1 MKLLSKSL
9 FAGVAALVL
18 APLSASALPP
28 DCSQD
33 RCNESTPCWLVCA
46 IPWSMQV
53 VTCEEWVTE
62 WEYGTCGGAA
72 LGTEEEELSSSE
84 SSRDDAALVAP
95 ICAPPMLA
103 ARAVT
108 L

>member
-1 MKLLSKSL
+1 MKLLPRSL

-33 RCNESTPCWLVCA
+33 RCNASEPCWLVCA
-46 IPWSMQV
+46 LPWSMKV
-53 VTCEEWVTE
+53 ITCEEWVTE
-62 WEYGTCGGAA
+62 YEYGTCDASA
-72 LGTEEEELSSSE
+72 RAEEEDELSSSE
-84 SSRDDAALVAP
+84 SSQVAP
-95 ICAPPMLA
+95 ICAQPMLA

-108 L
+108 Q

>member
-1 MKLLSKSL
+1 MNLLPKSL
-9 FAGVAALVL
+9 FAGLAALVL

-33 RCNESTPCWLVCA
+33 RCNENEPCWLVCA

-53 VTCEEWVTE
+53 VTCGEWVTE

-72 LGTEEEELSSSE
+72 RDTEEAELSSSE
-84 SSRDDAALVAP
+84 SSRDDAVL
-95 ICAPPMLA
+95 CAPPMLA
-103 ARAVT
+103 GPAVT
-108 L
+108 R